1 MFWFPSLVC
10 ACASVLFLLSLVIIF
25 RRCVLSSVLC
35 VKRKTTNNTI
45 RVLPSI
51 FVYRF
56 SSLLLLLLSYL
67 LFTSWN
73 ARQTFIVIG
82 VFLHFLSLS
91 RSSLAFCCCL
101 MMFYVYQS
109 VCVGCC
115 LQERQKT
122 FSFRIECK
130 IKNEEMV
137 NCSTTH
143 THTYRFAYLVGNRER
158 ERQQR

>member
-56 SSLLLLLLSYL
+56 SSLLLLLLSYSLSL
-67 LFTSWN
+67 LETPDKRSLWLVCF
-73 ARQTFIVIG
+73 FI
-82 VFLHFLSLS
+82 FSLSLS
-91 RSSLAFCCCL
+91 LFARVLLLSDDVLCLSICVCGMLSSRETENLFFPDRMQNKKRRNGHL
-101 MMFYVYQS
+101 
-109 VCVGCC
+109 
-115 LQERQKT
+115 LD
-122 FSFRIECK
+122 
-130 IKNEEMV
+130 
-137 NCSTTH
+137 H
-143 THTYRFAYLVGNRER
+143 THIYIDPYT
-158 ERQQR
+158 